1 MICLLIRII
10 DVWNADSRVLI
21 FTLKNPHGVEPTQ
34 FMKKEECEFAIRCDS
49 ECGPVF
55 GIFDIYISDYCNRE
69 NSCSIDIDGTNGYE
83 CHPIHKKS
91 LFVNTAEP
99 DVKNL
104 FTVLDYEVFT
114 HN

>member
-1 MICLLIRII
+1 MKRKESEYAIKCNPSYGPIFGNTWTDILIN
-10 DVWNADSRVLI
+10 DN
-21 FTLKNPHGVEPTQ
+21 
-34 FMKKEECEFAIRCDS
+34 
-49 ECGPVF
+49 
-55 GIFDIYISDYCNRE
+55 CNRE
-69 NSCSIDIDGTNGYE
+69 NSCEIKIDGTNGYE

>member
-1 MICLLIRII
+1 M
-10 DVWNADSRVLI
+10 
-21 FTLKNPHGVEPTQ
+21 KNPHGVEPTQ
-34 FMKKEECEFAIRCDS
+34 FMKRKKSSSAINCHPGYGPMFCDNN
-49 ECGPVF
+49 GY
-55 GIFDIYISDYCNRE
+55 DIYISDYCNRE